1 MNIMMTGSLHAQS
14 DSGRCGPGPMHGRL
28 LACLSFRVAPLAA
41 KSTLRTVFY
50 PPALFLAL
58 SDRLDNFEVCA
69 GEEPED
75 ADTEASGGG
84 NRRCNA
90 TGSGLQFD
98 HTCILCE
105 LHFVQDGGI

>member
-1 MNIMMTGSLHAQS
+1 MPET
-14 DSGRCGPGPMHGRL
+14 SGFVELILRL
-28 LACLSFRVAPLAA
+28 EETALSFRVAPPAA

-58 SDRLDNFEVCA
+58 SDRFDTFEVCA
-69 GEEPED
+69 GEEPEV

-98 HTCILCE
+98 DTCILCGTA
-105 LHFVQDGGI
+105 FCAGR